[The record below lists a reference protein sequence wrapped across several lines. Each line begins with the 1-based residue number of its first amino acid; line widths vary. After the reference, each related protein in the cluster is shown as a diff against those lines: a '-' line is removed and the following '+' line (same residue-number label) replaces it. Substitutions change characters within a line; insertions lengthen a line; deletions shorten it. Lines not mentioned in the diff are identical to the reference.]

1 MSFTAEVKDELS
13 RKHGPAI
20 AEVAQLAA
28 LIRICGSLSF
38 SGSGHYSIRV
48 STETGSVARIV
59 LKYTHELLNLETTL
73 TTRHSVLHKTR
84 NYLIEIPNQAK
95 LAEDLIQLGILVP
108 GKGLASGIPEQLLK
122 TDEAQRAFLRG
133 AFMAG
138 GFIADP
144 RGDFHLEIAV
154 TGEGLAQ
161 GILRLMKDQGVTARL
176 NHRRGLFAIYLKS
189 YEDIVRLLKAM
200 GAPRSAHTVETI
212 RKMKSVKN
220 DVNRKVNAE
229 IANSNR
235 SSDAAVQQLIL
246 IGKAQRLIGVE
257 NLPPAL
263 REFCRLRRK
272 YPELSLSALGE
283 HCNPTASKSALFH
296 RVLRL
301 QNLVKEAQEQASAAK
316 SEKNENEKIR

>member
-1 MSFTAEVKDELS
+1 M
-13 RKHGPAI
+13 
-20 AEVAQLAA
+20 
-28 LIRICGSLSF
+28 
-38 SGSGHYSIRV
+38 
-48 STETGSVARIV
+48 
-59 LKYTHELLNLETTL
+59 
-73 TTRHSVLHKTR
+73 
-84 NYLIEIPNQAK
+84 
-95 LAEDLIQLGILVP
+95 
-108 GKGLASGIPEQLLK
+108 
-122 TDEAQRAFLRG
+122 
-133 AFMAG
+133 
-138 GFIADP
+138 
-144 RGDFHLEIAV
+144 
-154 TGEGLAQ
+154 
-161 GILRLMKDQGVTARL
+161 
-176 NHRRGLFAIYLKS
+176 
-189 YEDIVRLLKAM
+189 RLLKAM

-301 QNLVKEAQEQASAAK
+301 QNLVKEAQEQAGAAK
-316 SEKNENEKIR
+316 SEKNENEEIR